1 MTKTLDKT
9 TLRKLIVSLLRSD
22 DELCADVFNDLSA
35 ANSEV
40 IKQPELDKRKEL
52 EKIIRED
59 FAEYD
64 EVFKALA

>member
-9 TLRKLIVSLLRSD
+9 TLRKLIVSLLKSD
-22 DELCADVFNDLSA
+22 DELCADVFNDLFVV
-35 ANSEV
+35 NPQV
-40 IKQPELDKRKEL
+40 TKQLELDKRQEL

>member
-22 DELCADVFNDLSA
+22 DELCADVFNELSA

-40 IKQPELDKRKEL
+40 IKQPQLDKRQEL

-64 EVFKALA
+64 EVFRALA

>member
-22 DELCADVFNDLSA
+22 DELCADVFNELSA

-40 IKQPELDKRKEL
+40 IKQPQLDKRQEL

>member
-22 DELCADVFNDLSA
+22 DELCADVFRDLSA
-35 ANSEV
+35 SNSEV
-40 IKQPELDKRKEL
+40 IKQPELDKRQEL